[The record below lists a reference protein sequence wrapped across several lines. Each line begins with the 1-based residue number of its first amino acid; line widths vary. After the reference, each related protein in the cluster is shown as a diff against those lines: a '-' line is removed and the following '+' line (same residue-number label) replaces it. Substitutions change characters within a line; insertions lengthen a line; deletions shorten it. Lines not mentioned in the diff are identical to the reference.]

1 MQTGN
6 YDLLIEFLPILL
18 IAFLIILPIILNF
31 IGWYKN
37 NAKLILAAAIIYI
50 FGLNIPSSVLCFI
63 GHNKL
68 KKTAMDGK

>member
-1 MQTGN
+1 MN
-6 YDLLIEFLPILL
+6 MVPIFI

-31 IGWYKN
+31 IGWFKN